1 MGSNHR
7 FQYIS
12 QRMIIEDVPMDISA
26 LSTPTQMILAGS
38 LLGVLLVWLVIFATL
53 AFRRHATKQ
62 QDFDD
67 RPTPSGSFPAIT
79 VQVIHSPTTLTSV
92 GIIHAASAHTAVV
105 NTEMRGDMGTLST

>member
-1 MGSNHR
+1 
-7 FQYIS
+7 
-12 QRMIIEDVPMDISA
+12 MDISA

-92 GIIHAASAHTAVV
+92 GIIHAASAHSAVV
-105 NTEMRGDMGTLST
+105 NTEMRGDMGTLSTLSFHSGLGPQQTAHSD